1 MISILK
7 KSLFQPNKD
16 SDYIGLISDY
26 IHSVHHNVVLDN
38 NDVAKAL
45 GEAAI
50 ARGLPAFADVD
61 SSLLLFCREVK
72 KDFTVCLSGECAD
85 EIFGGY
91 PWYHRKEILF
101 EEVFPWS
108 RSTAARRSI
117 LRDGF
122 LPYGE
127 EYLKSAYDSTISQV
141 SFLESDSVLEKRMR
155 EMFILNLKWFM
166 QTLLYRKDV
175 MSMESSLEVRV
186 PFCDYRL
193 VEYAYNMPWEIK
205 ALDGR
210 EKGILRKAFE
220 NDLPEEIVWRKK
232 SPYPK
237 THNPVYLK
245 AVSELAAAALNDKTC
260 PLGEMLN
267 KDAVFNLMENPDS
280 MTEPWYGQL
289 MAAPQV
295 LAYIFQIYVWIK
307 NYNVE
312 FDI

>member
-1 MISILK
+1 
-7 KSLFQPNKD
+7 
-16 SDYIGLISDY
+16 
-26 IHSVHHNVVLDN
+26 
-38 NDVAKAL
+38 
-45 GEAAI
+45 
-50 ARGLPAFADVD
+50 
-61 SSLLLFCREVK
+61 
-72 KDFTVCLSGECAD
+72 
-85 EIFGGY
+85 
-91 PWYHRKEILF
+91 
-101 EEVFPWS
+101 
-108 RSTAARRSI
+108 
-117 LRDGF
+117 
-122 LPYGE
+122 
-127 EYLKSAYDSTISQV
+127 
-141 SFLESDSVLEKRMR
+141 
-155 EMFILNLKWFM
+155 MFILNLKWIM